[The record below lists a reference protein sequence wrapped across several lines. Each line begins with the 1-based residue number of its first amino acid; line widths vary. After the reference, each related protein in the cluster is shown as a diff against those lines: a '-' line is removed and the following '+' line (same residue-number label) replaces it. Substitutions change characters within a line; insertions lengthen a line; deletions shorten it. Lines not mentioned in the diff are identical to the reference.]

1 MSWQSIPPTDEGH
14 MTRIDELERN
24 LKQLEKRF
32 NRLLGEYSTAQM
44 KLKQRIYAL
53 EVLAK

>member
-1 MSWQSIPPTDEGH
+1 
-14 MTRIDELERN
+14 MTRIDELEQN

-44 KLKQRIYAL
+44 KLKQRIHAL
-53 EVLAK
+53 ELLTK